1 MIINRLVELYPFLA
15 NKYANDAN
23 LELYHCFMHRKHERA
38 RKDKEEAGI
47 APRPY
52 KRRKVIATVNSV
64 TPADQEERTR
74 LNQEMEK
81 PSPNFKT
88 VFELQEKTFMKRQR
102 LIKDR
107 AVSITEVINLFKLF
121 GHEKTIQKECENNF

>member
-1 MIINRLVELYPFLA
+1 
-15 NKYANDAN
+15 
-23 LELYHCFMHRKHERA
+23 
-38 RKDKEEAGI
+38 
-47 APRPY
+47 
-52 KRRKVIATVNSV
+52 
-64 TPADQEERTR
+64 
-74 LNQEMEK
+74 MEK